1 MDKSEVERMLDL
13 LEEQNEDISDA
24 LIDYIHIDKDYGKAA
39 KYIMKL
45 TKCSRDIADEI
56 VANCVSED
64 NTIPQPTP
72 QPNIPK
78 CPICGSTDLSKI
90 TTTQKA
96 GKAVLFGLFAS
107 GDMSKTWKCNKCG
120 SKF

>member
-24 LIDYIHIDKDYGKAA
+24 LIDYIHIDKDYEKAA

-56 VANCVSED
+56 VADCVSED
-64 NTIPQPTP
+64 NTTPQPTP
-72 QPNIPK
+72 HPNIPK
-78 CPICGSTDLSKI
+78 CPTCGSTNIEKISTSK
-90 TTTQKA
+90 KVGGA
-96 GKAVLFGLFAS
+96 MLFGLFS
-107 GDMSKTWKCNKCG
+107 SDVRNTMHCKNCG
-120 SKF
+120 AKW